1 MRMFTLLIVILFSQ
15 MINAYPIIKPI
26 GDNNDYLYVQLSA
39 LPIVDINI
47 SLKQGSISDGSMP
60 GLTNLMLNTLM
71 DSDINDKKLISYYEN
86 LGAKL
91 SYSVSKETLSINIRS
106 ISDIDQIVNLVD
118 ILNQALFINNIDKV
132 SFDLQKDKI
141 IRSISE
147 SKKRVNSV
155 LESSISEKLFYKTP
169 LSHQPLGTKDSVM
182 RIAEK
187 DIITHRN
194 RVFNFDNLESNIV
207 GDISLEDS
215 KRLISQVTNK
225 FSKNRIKSL
234 AQYNMNSIEHH
245 TEFDSTQ
252 SHVAVIIPAI
262 SRADPDYHN
271 LLVANYIFGGS
282 GFGSWLMEEIR
293 QKRGLSYSVYSYL
306 SSHQD
311 SGYLRISL
319 QTKNENINIAKSI
332 IREQIE
338 RLRKFEV
345 DNSKIEAT
353 KEAILRG
360 FEMRTDTNRKILNLI
375 SSINHMNLDLDYFE
389 NYEKQLI
396 QVNKESI
403 KAALNRSMDFEN
415 ISVFTVG
422 KTIE

>member
-1 MRMFTLLIVILFSQ
+1 MRMFILSIVMLSSQ

-26 GDNNDYLYVQLSA
+26 GDNDDYLYVQLSA

-71 DSDINDKKLISYYEN
+71 DSDINDKKLISYFEN

-91 SYSVSKETLSINIRS
+91 SYSVSKETLSISIRS

-118 ILNQALFINNIDKV
+118 ILNQALFINKIDDV

-155 LESSISEKLFYKTP
+155 LESSISEKLFHKTP

-182 RIAEK
+182 GIAKE

-194 RVFNFDNLESNIV
+194 RVFNFDNLEVNIV

-225 FSKNRIKSL
+225 FSKNRIEPL
-234 AQYNMNSIEHH
+234 PQYNMNSIEHH
-245 TEFDSTQ
+245 TEFDSAQ
-252 SHVAVIIPAI
+252 SHLAVIIPAI

-271 LLVANYIFGGS
+271 LLVANYVFGGS

-293 QKRGLSYSVYSYL
+293 QKGVCHILYIV
-306 SSHQD
+306 
-311 SGYLRISL
+311 IS
-319 QTKNENINIAKSI
+319 QAIKI
-332 IREQIE
+332 
-338 RLRKFEV
+338 V
-345 DNSKIEAT
+345 DI
-353 KEAILRG
+353 
-360 FEMRTDTNRKILNLI
+360 
-375 SSINHMNLDLDYFE
+375 
-389 NYEKQLI
+389 
-396 QVNKESI
+396 
-403 KAALNRSMDFEN
+403 
-415 ISVFTVG
+415 
-422 KTIE
+422 

>member
-1 MRMFTLLIVILFSQ
+1 MKVFILLIVILFSQ
-15 MINAYPIIKPI
+15 TISAYPIIKPI
-26 GDNNDYLYVQLSA
+26 GDNNDYLYVHLSA

-47 SLKQGSISDGSMP
+47 SLKQGSISDGSKP

-71 DSDINDKKLISYYEN
+71 DSDINEKKLISYFEN

-91 SYSVSKETLSINIRS
+91 SYTVNKETLSINIRS
-106 ISDIDQIVNLVD
+106 ISDIGQIINLVN
-118 ILNQALFINNIDKV
+118 ILNQALFTNKIDEV

-141 IRSISE
+141 MRSISE
-147 SKKRVNSV
+147 SKKKVNSV
-155 LESSISEKLFYKTP
+155 LESSISERLFDETS
-169 LSHQPLGTKDSVM
+169 LSHQPFGTRDSVM
-182 RIAEK
+182 RITEK
-187 DIITHRN
+187 DIIIHRN
-194 RVFNFDNLESNIV
+194 RIFNFDNLEINIV
-207 GDISLEDS
+207 GDVSLGNS
-215 KRLISQVTNK
+215 KRLISQITNK
-225 FSKNRIKSL
+225 FSKNKIKAL
-234 AQYNMNSIEHH
+234 PKYNMNSIKYH

-252 SHVAVIIPAI
+252 SHLAVIIPAI
-262 SRADPDYHN
+262 SRTDPDYYN
-271 LLVANYIFGGS
+271 LLVANYVFGGS

-306 SSHQD
+306 STYQD

-319 QTKNENINIAKSI
+319 QTKNENIDLAKNIIS
-332 IREQIE
+332 EQIE
-338 RLRKFEV
+338 RLKKFEV
-345 DNSKIEAT
+345 DDSKIKAT

-360 FEMRTDTNRKILNLI
+360 FEMRTDTNRKILSLI

-389 NYEKQLI
+389 NYKKLLM

>member
-1 MRMFTLLIVILFSQ
+1 MKAFILLIVILFSQ
-15 MINAYPIIKPI
+15 TISAYPIIKPI
-26 GDNNDYLYVQLSA
+26 GDNNDYLYVHLSA

-47 SLKQGSISDGSMP
+47 SLKQGSISDGSKP

-71 DSDINDKKLISYYEN
+71 DSDINKKKLISYFEN

-91 SYSVSKETLSINIRS
+91 SYSVNKETLSIDIRT
-106 ISDIDQIVNLVD
+106 ISDIGQITNLLD
-118 ILNQALFINNIDKV
+118 ILNQALFINKIDEV

-147 SKKRVNSV
+147 SKKKVNSV
-155 LESSISEKLFYKTP
+155 LESSISEKLFYETS
-169 LSHQPLGTKDSVM
+169 LSHQPFGTRDSVM
-182 RIAEK
+182 RITEN
-187 DIITHRN
+187 DIIMHRN
-194 RVFNFDNLESNIV
+194 KIFNFDNLEINIV
-207 GDISLEDS
+207 GDISLGNS
-215 KRLISQVTNK
+215 KRLISQITNK
-225 FSKNRIKSL
+225 FSKNKITAL
-234 AQYNMNSIEHH
+234 PQYNMNSIEHH

-252 SHVAVIIPAI
+252 SHLAVIIPAI
-262 SRADPDYHN
+262 SRTDPDYHN
-271 LLVANYIFGGS
+271 LLVANYLFGGS

-306 SSHQD
+306 TTYQD

-319 QTKNENINIAKSI
+319 QTKNENIDLAKNIIS
-332 IREQIE
+332 EQIE
-338 RLRKFEV
+338 RFKKFEV
-345 DNSKIEAT
+345 DDSEIKAT

-360 FEMRTDTNRKILNLI
+360 FEMRTDTNRKILSLI

-389 NYEKQLI
+389 NYKKLLI

-403 KAALNRSMDFEN
+403 KSALNRSMDFEN